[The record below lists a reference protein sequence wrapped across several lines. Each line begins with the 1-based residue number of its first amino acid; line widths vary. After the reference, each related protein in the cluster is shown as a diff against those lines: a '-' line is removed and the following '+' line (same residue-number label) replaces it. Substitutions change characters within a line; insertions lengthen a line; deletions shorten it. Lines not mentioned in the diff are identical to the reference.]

1 MTTTTKNLTMY
12 VSNII
17 VNLTST
23 IEATVDQCIRITIN
37 DVSKEEF
44 EAINKVITN
53 EELTWE
59 EEAAYASLTCKQR
72 PVIAKRLNLDP
83 DQIQGWEDHKEWRN

>member
-17 VNLTST
+17 VELTPT
-23 IEATVDQCIRITIN
+23 IEATVDQCIRITID
-37 DVSKEEF
+37 DVTKEEF
-44 EAINKVITN
+44 EAISKVMAN

-59 EEAAYASLTCKQR
+59 EEAVYGSLTCKQR
-72 PVIAKRLNLDP
+72 PAIAECLNLDP